1 MFVFM
6 TVARMPLICH
16 CCKQPCDPCRQ
27 SPPLSLPL
35 LLPQSPWHPCRYYC
49 QRLRYCPR
57 PESRCSPCRQPP
69 CHHCRKGPPLPSLYS
84 SLPLSLSLPQ
94 APWHPCRKPCCYY
107 CRRLRYCLLPESRC
121 SPCRNLAAAF
131 TVSFIAA
138 IAGNPVAI
146 LAGIPTVI
154 LTARQI

>member
-16 CCKQPCDPCRQ
+16 CCKPPCDPCRQ

-57 PESRCSPCRQPP
+57 PESRCSPCR
-69 CHHCRKGPPLPSLYS
+69 
-84 SLPLSLSLPQ
+84 
-94 APWHPCRKPCCYY
+94 HPCRYYCQRLRYCPPAESRYSPCRHPCRYY

-146 LAGIPTVI
+146 LTGIPAVI
-154 LTARQI
+154 FATRQI